1 MIQELYALDSVLTE
15 QLVSN
20 NITIEIQEK
29 VSASAWS
36 GHVLPPEH
44 IVSESLEI
52 KQSIC
57 DDKELRIGGC
67 IPSQLTLSVLD
78 TEDLSGKRI
87 AVKIS
92 TTYLS
97 YILCP
102 ETDLYPSSELYPS
115 KEAQEQQTDE
125 YYLFLGTIDS
135 CKKGKNYHVRKLIAF
150 DRLYYASRFYCKN
163 RIYNYLKK
171 HDTNTI
177 YFRTFYSWLS
187 PRMRCD
193 ALSQSNCVNWF
204 EKLDMIDDAFFDSAD
219 KKITYLT
226 VLKAMCELNGIFLI
240 EDSPTNVTGNLSRP
254 RVVAPF
260 ADLNTVYDIASYSD
274 LQYDNFIAKKV
285 RYVQFSY
292 AAGKYFAYYSNAGLE
307 KEEYSKYYS
316 ENILTNSLTTSTDV
330 LPLLRN
336 LHGSADG
343 IERVLGSIYAFRPFK
358 ADVFNRWWVQCGDRI
373 RIPTDD
379 PDVSAVESIVL
390 RRTIKGINNI
400 AVTIEAK
407 GVEAFGKE
415 NDDDIE

>member
-29 VSASAWS
+29 VSANTWS

-57 DDKELRIGGC
+57 DDKELKIGGC

-177 YFRTFYSWLS
+177 YFYSFYNWLS
-187 PRMRCD
+187 PRTRCD
-193 ALSQSNCVNWF
+193 VLSQNNCVNWF
-204 EKLDMIDDAFFDSAD
+204 EKLDMIDDTFFDAAD
-219 KKITYLT
+219 KNITYLT

-240 EDSPTNVTGNLSRP
+240 EDNPINVTGNLSHP
-254 RVVAPF
+254 RVITPYVDQSNAY
-260 ADLNTVYDIASYSD
+260 AIDSYSD
-274 LQYDNFIAKKV
+274 LQYDDFVTKEI
-285 RYVQFSY
+285 RYVQFPY
-292 AAGKYFAYYSNAGLE
+292 LAGKRGYYYSDSAS
-307 KEEYSKYYS
+307 KEGYSKYYS
-316 ENILTNSLTTSTDV
+316 DNILSNSLGNVSV
-330 LPLLRN
+330 IQPLLRN

-379 PDVSAVESIVL
+379 PDVGAVESIVL